1 MQHSAGIVM
10 EQALIIF
17 IKNPVLGKV
26 KTRLASSIGEPAALE
41 IYKSLMDHT
50 RLMVAGIDAAR
61 LLFYSDRVERHDSW
75 PEKKFSK
82 NVQQGDDLGARM
94 LNAFKQV
101 SDYDKK
107 IIIGSDCPGINPQLI
122 EQAYTHLDFHDVVI
136 GPASDGGFY
145 LLGMNA
151 IIPELFGNISWSTDQ
166 VLPEIVK
173 ILQQKRLLYK
183 LLPTLRDIDTLEDW
197 EAEKTKLVKEQT
209 I

>member
-1 MQHSAGIVM
+1 M

-26 KTRLASSIGEPAALE
+26 KTRLASGVGDAAALE

-50 RLMVAGIDAAR
+50 RLMISGIDAAR
-61 LLFYSDRVERHDSW
+61 LLFYSNRVERHDSW

-82 NVQQGDDLGARM
+82 NVQQGDDLGMRM
-94 LNAFKQV
+94 FNAFKQV
-101 SDYDKK
+101 SEYDKK
-107 IIIGSDCPGINPQLI
+107 VIIGSDCLGITPQLI

-136 GPASDGGFY
+136 GPSQDGGFY
-145 LLGMNA
+145 LLGMNT
-151 IIPELFGNISWSTDQ
+151 IVPELFQNIAWSTDQ

-173 ILQQKRLLYK
+173 ILQRKRLLYK

-197 EAEKTKLVKEQT
+197 EAEKNKLVREQT

>member
-1 MQHSAGIVM
+1 MQNPVRSVM
-10 EQALIIF
+10 EHALIIF

-26 KTRLASSIGEPAALE
+26 KTRLASSLGDKTALE

-50 RLMVAGIDAAR
+50 RLVVSGTDAAR

-82 NVQQGDDLGARM
+82 NVQQGDDLGIRM

-107 IIIGSDCPGINPQLI
+107 VIIGSDCLGITQQLI

-136 GPASDGGFY
+136 GPSEDGGFY
-145 LLGMNA
+145 LLGMNVL
-151 IIPELFGNISWSTDQ
+151 IPELFQNIPWSTDQ

-183 LLPTLRDIDTLEDW
+183 LLPTLRDIDTQEDW
-197 EAEKTKLVKEQT
+197 EAEKAKLVREQT

>member
-1 MQHSAGIVM
+1 M

-26 KTRLASSIGEPAALE
+26 KTRLASSVGDKAALE

-50 RLMVAGIDAAR
+50 RIMISGIDAAR

-75 PEKKFSK
+75 PEKRFSK
-82 NVQQGDDLGARM
+82 NVQQGYDLGSRM

-107 IIIGSDCPGINPQLI
+107 IIIGSDCIGITPQLI

-136 GPASDGGFY
+136 GPSLDGGFY
-145 LLGMNA
+145 LLGMNV
-151 IIPELFGNISWSTDQ
+151 IVPELFQNISWSTDQ

-183 LLPTLRDIDTLEDW
+183 LLPALRDIDTQEDW
-197 EAEKTKLVKEQT
+197 EAEKTKLVREQS

>member
-1 MQHSAGIVM
+1 M
-10 EQALIIF
+10 EQALIVF

-26 KTRLASSIGEPAALE
+26 KTKLASSVGDTAALE
-41 IYKSLMDHT
+41 IYKSLMTHT
-50 RLMVAGIDAAR
+50 RLMISSIDAAR
-61 LLFYSDRVERHDSW
+61 LLFYSERVERHDSW

-82 NVQQGDDLGARM
+82 NVQQGDDPGTRM
-94 LNAFKQV
+94 FNAFKQV

-107 IIIGSDCPGINPQLI
+107 VLIGSDCLGLTPQLI

-136 GPASDGGFY
+136 GPAQDGGLY

-151 IIPELFGNISWSTDQ
+151 VIPEIFHEVAWNTDQ
-166 VLPEIVK
+166 LLPEIVK

-197 EAEKTKLVKEQT
+197 EVEKAKLVREQT

>member
-1 MQHSAGIVM
+1 M

-26 KTRLASSIGEPAALE
+26 KTRLASSVGDKAALE

-50 RLMVAGIDAAR
+50 RIMISGIDAAR

-75 PEKKFSK
+75 PEKRFSK
-82 NVQQGDDLGARM
+82 NVQQGDDLGSRM

-107 IIIGSDCPGINPQLI
+107 IIIGSDCIGITPQLI

-136 GPASDGGFY
+136 GPSLDGGFY
-145 LLGMNA
+145 LLGMNV
-151 IIPELFGNISWSTDQ
+151 IVPELFQNISWSTDQ

-183 LLPTLRDIDTLEDW
+183 LLPALRDIDTQEDW
-197 EAEKTKLVKEQT
+197 EAEKTKLVREQS

>member
-1 MQHSAGIVM
+1 M
-10 EQALIIF
+10 EHALIIF

-26 KTRLASSIGEPAALE
+26 KTRLASSLGDKTALE

-50 RLMVAGIDAAR
+50 RLVVSGIDAAR
-61 LLFYSDRVERHDSW
+61 LLFYS
-75 PEKKFSK
+75 
-82 NVQQGDDLGARM
+82 
-94 LNAFKQV
+94 FKQV

-107 IIIGSDCPGINPQLI
+107 VIIGSDCLGITQQLI

-136 GPASDGGFY
+136 GPSEDGGFY
-145 LLGMNA
+145 LLGMNVL
-151 IIPELFGNISWSTDQ
+151 IPELFQNIPWSTDQ

-183 LLPTLRDIDTLEDW
+183 LLPTLRDIDTQEDW
-197 EAEKTKLVKEQT
+197 EAEKAKLVREQT